1 MPRESHQEVEK
12 EAEQRLRRRLRP
24 PGEADK
30 DGRGHV
36 TAGELII
43 MGWRGEER
51 LVERFCPSSFKS

>member
-1 MPRESHQEVEK
+1 MQRESQQEVEK
-12 EAEQRLRRRLRP
+12 EAEQRLGRRRLRP

-30 DGRGHV
+30 DGRGHI

-51 LVERFCPSSFKS
+51 PSFSFKS